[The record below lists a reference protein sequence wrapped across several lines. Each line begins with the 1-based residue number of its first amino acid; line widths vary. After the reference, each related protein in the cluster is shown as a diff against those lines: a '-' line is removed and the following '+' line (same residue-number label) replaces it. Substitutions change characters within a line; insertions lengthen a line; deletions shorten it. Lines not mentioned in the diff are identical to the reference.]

1 MRGMLRWIAVGLA
14 GMAAMAVWVLMRPAP
29 EAPGAAGALPVP
41 SGQVVTYLDTI
52 QAAPGPE
59 GLTIRFRFIAPAIAR
74 DGGTV
79 TAEAAQEDME
89 WLCQNYALSRLPTT
103 GPVPEQ
109 VVISLSDRP
118 VEFGAPAPEA
128 TQLFVAFSVEDA
140 TCYWEAF

>member
-1 MRGMLRWIAVGLA
+1 MLRWIIAGFA
-14 GMAAMAVWVLMRPAP
+14 GMAAVAIWMLFRPVP
-29 EAPGAAGALPVP
+29 EAPVATGGLPVP

-52 QAAPGPE
+52 QTAHGSQ
-59 GLTIRFRFIAPAIAR
+59 GLTIRFRFVAPAIAR
-74 DGGTV
+74 AGGTV

-89 WLCQNYALSRLPTT
+89 WLCQHYALPRLPRT

-128 TQLFVAFSVEDA
+128 TQFFEAFSVEDA